1 MPPSIARPL
10 SEWGHRRKSVNAP
23 TPRQFPSP
31 TPRALCPRALWGCGK
46 HPSALARRPPRG
58 IYRAETPRRGEP
70 KFSISAPL
78 PLCARFGSHSH
89 FSPGLQNGPPSPK
102 PVNSFPHAHRTKSV
116 TPPLRGNSPPLRQRR
131 YAIQPGVIPGMRT
144 DCPSTPRALCHK
156 ARGCAAEAL
165 PRVQAT
171 SRSLPRKGL
180 CRSCPLGGA
189 GNKGGMGSCSRVRK
203 RSPPGM
209 YVHYPRH
216 THTSHATR
224 SNQRHNPVG
233 VVYVFGLYPG

>member
-10 SEWGHRRKSVNAP
+10 SEWGHRRKSVNTP

-31 TPRALCPRALWGCGK
+31 TPTALCPRALWGCGK

-131 YAIQPGVIPGMRT
+131 YAIKPGVT
-144 DCPSTPRALCHK
+144 PSA
-156 ARGCAAEAL
+156 AL

-180 CRSCPLGGA
+180 CRSCRPGGA
-189 GNKGGMGSCSRVRK
+189 GNKGGMKSCSRARK
-203 RSPPGM
+203 RNPPGM
-209 YVHYPRH
+209 YVPYPRNP
-216 THTSHATR
+216 HTSHATHAHSR
-224 SNQRHNPVG
+224 FPAPNANG
-233 VVYVFGLYPG
+233 VMP